1 MLDSEHFNDVTVLE
15 FMTEANLS
23 EPKRYLF
30 SVLNEG
36 IYAIL
41 IYTYALIYFMIEL
54 YLYFHS
60 VTRVNLISE
69 FLSDKSL
76 SERTIPSYFHLFD
89 FTKYC
94 KKKRRILA
102 RFLHR
107 LSRNHRYDRN
117 VQVFI

>member
-54 YLYFHS
+54 YNFFFKFNNYKLAIHKNY
-60 VTRVNLISE
+60 LE
-69 FLSDKSL
+69 
-76 SERTIPSYFHLFD
+76 
-89 FTKYC
+89 
-94 KKKRRILA
+94 KKKAYSQISYKVVLEIK
-102 RFLHR
+102 FTHK
-107 LSRNHRYDRN
+107 STVN
-117 VQVFI
+117 